1 MITTIAI
8 KDEPYTI
15 IAEDLTVLAV
25 GKEMGEKTMS
35 KINASPLRQ
44 LIMRGQALNDG

>member
-15 IAEDLTVLAV
+15 IAVEDLTVLA
-25 GKEMGEKTMS
+25 GQGNGAKTMS
-35 KINASPLRQ
+35 KR
-44 LIMRGQALNDG
+44 